1 MTELRLVD
9 SPCCVPEEVGLDQ
22 LWLDSLAT
30 GETTETC
37 TGRRCPSWSAFLLGF
52 LSKDCSRGKQPACRQ
67 ATHGRA
73 CMHWHLVLA
82 ALCSCQGRRDD
93 TRPRVGRGGGL
104 HSTGPLVAVGRG
116 RGGRA
121 GRGWVLCRVA
131 HKVAT
136 GIGKSETWR
145 EKLGDH
151 GRQPSS
157 PLGGWGPSAHVNQ
170 RGWGHYENWLLHSGG
185 SPD

>member
-1 MTELRLVD
+1 MSQRRLD
-9 SPCCVPEEVGLDQ
+9 WTNCGWIPWPRERRPRHAQGAGAPRGLPSSSASSPRTAAEG
-22 LWLDSLAT
+22 STRHA
-30 GETTETC
+30 
-37 TGRRCPSWSAFLLGF
+37 
-52 LSKDCSRGKQPACRQ
+52 GKPHTIECAC
-67 ATHGRA
+67 
-73 CMHWHLVLA
+73 HWHLVLA

-136 GIGKSETWR
+136 GVGKSETWR

-151 GRQPSS
+151 GRQSSS

-170 RGWGHYENWLLHSGG
+170 RGWGHYENWLLHGGG
-185 SPD
+185 STD